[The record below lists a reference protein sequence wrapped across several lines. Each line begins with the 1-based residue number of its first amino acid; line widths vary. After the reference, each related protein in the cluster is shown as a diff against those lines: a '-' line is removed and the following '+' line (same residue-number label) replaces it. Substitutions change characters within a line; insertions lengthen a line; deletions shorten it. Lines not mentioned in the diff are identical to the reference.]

1 MKKNLELNQN
11 FFLSENVD
19 HKQKLF
25 QKRQLKSIVVTRTTV
40 LQMKLMLKR
49 QKNLINDTKPNLI
62 KAFTDPSN
70 GMIVDDIIIV
80 NDWEVNKAYNKK
92 LDQDVQQNYNEV
104 SSKMIKRTMMTCFLK
119 WLVITKLEI
128 R

>member
-1 MKKNLELNQN
+1 MQAENPVKSIIQDMKKNLELNQN

-49 QKNLINDTKPNLI
+49 
-62 KAFTDPSN
+62 
-70 GMIVDDIIIV
+70 
-80 NDWEVNKAYNKK
+80 
-92 LDQDVQQNYNEV
+92 
-104 SSKMIKRTMMTCFLK
+104 
-119 WLVITKLEI
+119 
-128 R
+128 